1 MLSAV
6 FIFNAKGDVLISRVY
21 RADVKRSASDLF
33 RIHVISSTDVRSP
46 VLSISNMNFFHVK
59 TENIFIAAVS
69 RTNPNAA
76 LVYEFLYKLIRLGR
90 SYFGKLNEDAV
101 KSNFT
106 LIYELL
112 DEICDFGFPQNTEA
126 ETLKMYITTEEI
138 SLERAADEGSRIAIQ
153 ATGAVSWRRPDIKY
167 RKNEAFVDVIESIN
181 LIMSPKG
188 KIARGTVLRSD
199 VSGQIIMRAYLSG
212 MPECKFGLNDK
223 VLLEKEGKAA
233 SSSRVAAAGRSPVAV
248 ELDDCQF
255 HQCVK
260 LGRFDSD
267 RTINFIPPDGEF
279 ELMRYRTTENISL
292 PFKVHAVVNELS
304 ATRVE
309 FRVAV
314 KSQFSSKVYAQNI
327 VIKVPTPLN
336 TASTK
341 ISVSAG
347 KAKYNGSEN
356 SMIWKIARFQGHD
369 EVLLSAEAE
378 LTATTVKKTW
388 SRPPISLDFQVL
400 MFTASGLM
408 VRFLKIFEKSNYTSV
423 KWVRYMTRAGSY
435 QIRVSAYV

>member
-1 MLSAV
+1 MLSALSV
-6 FIFNAKGDVLISRVY
+6 FNTKGDVLISRIY
-21 RADVKRSASDLF
+21 RPDVRRSSSDLF

-46 VLSISNMNFFHVK
+46 LLTIANMTFFHIKHENLFIVAVTK
-59 TENIFIAAVS
+59 T
-69 RTNPNAA
+69 PNVNAC
-76 LVYEFLYKLIRLGR
+76 LVYEFLYRIVRLGK
-90 SYFGKLNEDAV
+90 SYFGAMNESSV

-106 LIYELL
+106 LVYELL
-112 DEICDFGFPQNTEA
+112 DEICDFGFPQNTEE
-126 ETLKMYITTEEI
+126 ETLKMYITTEGI
-138 SLERAADEGSRIAIQ
+138 KSDDMATQGARIAIQ

-167 RKNEAFVDVIESIN
+167 RKNEAFVDVIESTN
-181 LIMSPKG
+181 LIMSPK
-188 KIARGTVLRSD
+188 GTVLRSD
-199 VSGQIIMRAYLSG
+199 VSGRVVMRAYLTG

-223 VLLEKEGKAA
+223 ILLEKEGKPTGLSSTSSKRT
-233 SSSRVAAAGRSPVAV
+233 SSSGHSTMSV

-260 LGRFDSD
+260 LSRFDSD

-304 ATRVE
+304 PTRVE
-309 FRVAV
+309 FRIAV
-314 KSQFSSKVYAQNI
+314 KSLFSSKVFAQNI
-327 VIKVPTPLN
+327 VIKIPTPLN

-341 ISVSAG
+341 INVTAG

-356 SMIWKIARFQGHD
+356 CMVWKIARFQGHE
-369 EVLLSAEAE
+369 EVVLSAEAD
-378 LTATTVKKTW
+378 LTSTTIKKVW

-408 VRFLKIFEKSNYTSV
+408 VRFLKIFEKGNYTSV
-423 KWVRYMTRAGSY
+423 KWVRYMTKAGSY
-435 QIRVSAYV
+435 QIRF